1 MLDSAHDPV
10 TRFNELPMSS
20 ITPCLDA
27 KELINVLV
35 VSLDLTR
42 VTATRHAACGWPVP
56 VDVEWTCNWHEAV
69 RRARELPAQL
79 VVVDC
84 NRSVPEGAALAGHL
98 KRHQPGLGVLAFA
111 DQAGDRRAA
120 LKVSVWPW
128 AALAL
133 VLDEWLGL
141 HFKLRS
147 AEAAPAL
154 SSV

>member
-1 MLDSAHDPV
+1 LFPFVS
-10 TRFNELPMSS
+10 ELPMSS
-20 ITPCLDA
+20 ITPCLDE

-35 VSLDLTR
+35 VSRDLTR
-42 VTATRHAACGWPVP
+42 VTATRHTASGWPVP

-84 NRSVPEGAALAGHL
+84 NGGVPDGVALAGHL
-98 KRHQPGLGVLAFA
+98 KRHHSGLDVLAFA

-128 AALAL
+128 SALDL
-133 VLDEWLGL
+133 VLNEWLDL
-141 HFKLRS
+141 HFKLRG
-147 AEAAPAL
+147 ADAAQAL
-154 SSV
+154 SKA